1 MQGKGLPAS
10 AENPK
15 AKTERLGYKLEA
27 LCLQRGLTLLLVQ
40 RADHFHSQWR
50 HERTVS
56 LTEAALAFT
65 LELSLEESGLGGG
78 C

>member
-1 MQGKGLPAS
+1 MQGEPEGLPAS

-15 AKTERLGYKLEA
+15 AKTERLGYKA
-27 LCLQRGLTLLLVQ
+27 LCLQRGLTLVVQ

-50 HERTVS
+50 HERAVS
-56 LTEAALAFT
+56 LTEAALAST